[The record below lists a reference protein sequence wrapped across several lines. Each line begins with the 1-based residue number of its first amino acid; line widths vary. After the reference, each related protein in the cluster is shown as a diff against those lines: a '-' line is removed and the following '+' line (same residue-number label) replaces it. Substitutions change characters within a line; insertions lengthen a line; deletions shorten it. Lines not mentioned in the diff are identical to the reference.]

1 MDYKF
6 VYNSLGETKQT
17 LMYEGYEKL
26 QKFVDMIGKAK
37 NEFDA
42 LDVVAKIILAVEED
56 ETLIDDATKYV
67 NECFEHAAI
76 DNTTYYA

>member
-1 MDYKF
+1 M
-6 VYNSLGETKQT
+6 YNKA
-17 LMYEGYEKL
+17 MYEGYEKL
-26 QKFVDMIGKAK
+26 QKFVDMIGKTK
-37 NEFDA
+37 TEEEA

-76 DNTTYYA
+76 ENSTYYA

>member
-1 MDYKF
+1 
-6 VYNSLGETKQT
+6 
-17 LMYEGYEKL
+17 
-26 QKFVDMIGKAK
+26 MIGKTK

-67 NECFEHAAI
+67 N
-76 DNTTYYA
+76 

>member
-1 MDYKF
+1 MKED
-6 VYNSLGETKQT
+6 
-17 LMYEGYEKL
+17 YEKL
-26 QKFVDMIGKAK
+26 QKFVEMIGKTK
-37 NEFDA
+37 NELET

-67 NECFEHAAI
+67 NECFEYASI

>member
-1 MDYKF
+1 MKED
-6 VYNSLGETKQT
+6 
-17 LMYEGYEKL
+17 YEKL

-67 NECFEHAAI
+67 NERFEHAAI

>member
-1 MDYKF
+1 
-6 VYNSLGETKQT
+6 
-17 LMYEGYEKL
+17 MYEGYEKL

-37 NEFDA
+37 CEEDA

-67 NECFEHAAI
+67 NECFEYASI

>member
-1 MDYKF
+1 M
-6 VYNSLGETKQT
+6 YNSRGKIK
-17 LMYEGYEKL
+17 LMCKGYEKL
-26 QKFVDMIGKAK
+26 QKFVDMIGSTK

>member
-1 MDYKF
+1 
-6 VYNSLGETKQT
+6 
-17 LMYEGYEKL
+17 MYEGYEKL
-26 QKFVDMIGKAK
+26 QKFVEMIGNTK

-67 NECFEHAAI
+67 NECFEYAAI
-76 DNTTYYA
+76 DNTTYHA

>member
-1 MDYKF
+1 MKED
-6 VYNSLGETKQT
+6 
-17 LMYEGYEKL
+17 YEKL
-26 QKFVDMIGKAK
+26 QKFVDMIGKTK

-67 NECFEHAAI
+67 NERFEHAAI
-76 DNTTYYA
+76 DSTTYYA

>member
-1 MDYKF
+1 MNYNF
-6 VYNSLGETKQT
+6 VYNSRGKIT

-26 QKFVDMIGKAK
+26 QKFVDMIGKTK

>member
-6 VYNSLGETKQT
+6 VYNSRGKIK

-26 QKFVDMIGKAK
+26 QKFVEMIGNTKD
-37 NEFDA
+37 EFDA

-76 DNTTYYA
+76 NNTTYHA